1 LYTKWV
7 TRATRPISLSQ
18 DPDFKQYIKS
28 ISGGKYFPP
37 SIPTVQ
43 KCIVE
48 LAAASMQL
56 LKNDVQALSNE
67 GILPSVAADI
77 WGENG
82 KSLFGLLL
90 YYITPDFVFTEKVR
104 CWHILCLYKCLF
116 EIYWQLIFLTLCR
129 VLCSWLLRNP
139 SVW

>member
-1 LYTKWV
+1 
-7 TRATRPISLSQ
+7 
-18 DPDFKQYIKS
+18 
-28 ISGGKYFPP
+28 
-37 SIPTVQ
+37 
-43 KCIVE
+43 
-48 LAAASMQL
+48 MQL

-104 CWHILCLYKCLF
+104 C
-116 EIYWQLIFLTLCR
+116 
-129 VLCSWLLRNP
+129 
-139 SVW
+139 

>member
-1 LYTKWV
+1 
-7 TRATRPISLSQ
+7 
-18 DPDFKQYIKS
+18 
-28 ISGGKYFPP
+28 
-37 SIPTVQ
+37 
-43 KCIVE
+43 
-48 LAAASMQL
+48 MQL

-104 CWHILCLYKCLF
+104 YRHILCLYKCLF

-129 VLCSWLLRNP
+129 LLCSWLLRNP

>member
-1 LYTKWV
+1 MNNTVEDGSRPNVSVADTRLGKITDERKYDLDCLYTKWV

-48 LAAASMQL
+48 LAVASMQL

-104 CWHILCLYKCLF
+104 C
-116 EIYWQLIFLTLCR
+116 
-129 VLCSWLLRNP
+129 
-139 SVW
+139 

>member
-1 LYTKWV
+1 MADTRLGKITDERKYDLDCLYTKWV

-104 CWHILCLYKCLF
+104 C
-116 EIYWQLIFLTLCR
+116 
-129 VLCSWLLRNP
+129 
-139 SVW
+139 